1 MIMSMNMT
9 KMQNANNNE
18 TSELLLF
25 VLGETKLTKAFSMKS
40 VLNKGCILS
49 IISMS
54 HLFFIKNVY
63 SFPA

>member
-1 MIMSMNMT
+1 MNMT

-18 TSELLLF
+18 TSELLLD
-25 VLGETKLTKAFSMKS
+25 LGETKLIIAFSMKS

-49 IISMS
+49 IISIS